1 MLPKQAIRFGQ
12 LIKEGLSG
20 PQIKNLSAS
29 LDLFPTPFKGIY
41 YVPSPEEKKAWFI
54 DRPNLALKKA
64 LQLYLATGDFYFS
77 CTTAEEF
84 FGLKWTPSGE
94 IHIVNTKHSGRI
106 DLAERIRRNER
117 KETFRAK
124 KIAAILSYYGNRI
137 IFHKVKSIKGAK
149 FKETPY
155 GRFALRS
162 QIKKDR
168 KRFRETRLSSPD

>member
-1 MLPKQAIRFGQ
+1 MLPKQAIRFSQ
-12 LIKEGLSG
+12 LIKDGFSG

-29 LDLFPTPFKGIY
+29 LNLFPTPFKGIY

-54 DRPNLALKKA
+54 DSPRLALKKI
-64 LQLYLATGDFYFS
+64 LHLYLITENFYFS
-77 CTTAEEF
+77 CSTAEEF

-94 IHIVNTKHSGRI
+94 IHIVNTIKSGKI
-106 DLAERIRRNER
+106 DLAERIRRNE
-117 KETFRAK
+117 KKKTFRAK
-124 KIAAILSYYGNRI
+124 KIATILSYYGNRI
-137 IFHKVKSIKGAK
+137 IFHKVKSIKDAK

-168 KRFRETRLSSPD
+168 KRFREG

>member
-12 LIKEGLSG
+12 LIKDGLKE

-29 LDLFPTPFKGIY
+29 LSLFPTPFKGIY

-54 DRPNLALKKA
+54 DRPKLALKKI
-64 LQLYLATGDFYFS
+64 LQLYLITENFYFS
-77 CTTAEEF
+77 CSTAEEF

-94 IHIVNTKHSGRI
+94 VHVVNSKRSGKI
-106 DLAERIRRNER
+106 DLAERIRRNE
-117 KETFRAK
+117 KKKTFRAK

-137 IFHKVKSIKGAK
+137 IFHKVKSIKDAK

-155 GRFALRS
+155 GRFALKS
-162 QIKKDR
+162 QINKDR
-168 KRFRETRLSSPD
+168 KRFKDGK